1 MVIRAILTRQLMI
14 AGEIKTEALTALILA
29 SPPPQIPE
37 LLGDCEPGQGMQQSK
52 M

>member
-14 AGEIKTEALTALILA
+14 TDEIQTGVLTALILA
-29 SPPPQIPE
+29 SPPPQILEP
-37 LLGDCEPGQGMQQSK
+37 LGDCEPGQGMRQSK